1 MNNVKEYISGVKSI
15 PWISLDELNNK
26 IFFQQTSVIIK
37 SNKRISEIFEL
48 DLDSKKITKVT
59 IGSNDSIP
67 KISPDGK
74 FLAFIRSTEIS
85 KGKKRNFIFI
95 KDFTKNRE
103 FQLTDDFKS
112 VDSSYETSGL
122 FNWDNSSSRIVYSFR
137 SIELDYDNL
146 KPLVVNR
153 IRYRHDALGWVGDVF
168 NQIEIINIFDRSVI
182 SIPNIECDHINPVFS
197 NNDKFIAFI
206 SDEGEKRDTNWIQR
220 VEIFNIHL
228 KKISKINQS
237 FGGLF
242 SLIWTENDSQI
253 IAFGSNENKYADQR
267 TSSLFSLNIK
277 NSEMINLNTN
287 EFAFNSQPN
296 LKCSSTI
303 TVSYTSRGISF
314 ITDFDFEKNDFKVLL
329 GRDSKILQIAN
340 GEFNKNV
347 IFVQNSRDFHENICI
362 YDRDSRSIN
371 SLYSP
376 NKDFFQKHP
385 VSKMEKFEINRS
397 NYQIE
402 SRLYFPKEIDF
413 SKKYPVII
421 DIHGGPH
428 GRFEDQISISQ
439 EIFTSNNFIVLA
451 VNPRGSSSYG
461 FNFLKEVLNDWG
473 GEDYLDILE
482 SIGRLSKFNFI
493 DLRKIGLYG
502 HSYGGF
508 MSSWII
514 GHSKKFKAAVISA
527 PCINLN
533 SMSGTSDIGI
543 KFGEEQWGGIRTFNT
558 EKHLFHSPLSY
569 VENVETPALILC
581 GDADYRCPI
590 EQAEQ
595 YYVALKRLDKNVQF
609 VRYPEQNHQMLN
621 IGNPNFII
629 DYWKRTIKFFNEYL
643 N

>member
-1 MNNVKEYISGVKSI
+1 MKNVKEYISGVKSI

-26 IFFQQTSVIIK
+26 IFFQQTSVKIK

-95 KDFTKNRE
+95 KDFTKDRE

-112 VDSSYETSGL
+112 VNSSYEVSGL

-137 SIELDYDNL
+137 SIERNDDLN
-146 KPLVVNR
+146 PLVVNR

-228 KKISKINQS
+228 KEISKIKQS

-296 LKCSSTI
+296 LTCSSTI

-329 GRDSKILQIAN
+329 GMDSKILQIAN

-362 YDRDSRSIN
+362 YNRDSRSIN

-385 VSKMEKFEINRS
+385 VSKMEKFEINRL

-413 SKKYPVII
+413 SKKYPVIV

-482 SIGRLSKFNFI
+482 SIERLSKFNFI
-493 DLRKIGLYG
+493 DFRKIGLYG

>member
-1 MNNVKEYISGVKSI
+1 M
-15 PWISLDELNNK
+15 
-26 IFFQQTSVIIK
+26 
-37 SNKRISEIFEL
+37 
-48 DLDSKKITKVT
+48 
-59 IGSNDSIP
+59 
-67 KISPDGK
+67 
-74 FLAFIRSTEIS
+74 
-85 KGKKRNFIFI
+85 
-95 KDFTKNRE
+95 
-103 FQLTDDFKS
+103 
-112 VDSSYETSGL
+112 
-122 FNWDNSSSRIVYSFR
+122 
-137 SIELDYDNL
+137 
-146 KPLVVNR
+146 
-153 IRYRHDALGWVGDVF
+153 
-168 NQIEIINIFDRSVI
+168 
-182 SIPNIECDHINPVFS
+182 
-197 NNDKFIAFI
+197 
-206 SDEGEKRDTNWIQR
+206 
-220 VEIFNIHL
+220 
-228 KKISKINQS
+228 
-237 FGGLF
+237 
-242 SLIWTENDSQI
+242 
-253 IAFGSNENKYADQR
+253 
-267 TSSLFSLNIK
+267 
-277 NSEMINLNTN
+277 
-287 EFAFNSQPN
+287 
-296 LKCSSTI
+296 
-303 TVSYTSRGISF
+303 
-314 ITDFDFEKNDFKVLL
+314 
-329 GRDSKILQIAN
+329 DSKIIQIAN

-362 YDRDSRSIN
+362 YNRDSRSIN

-413 SKKYPVII
+413 SKKCPVIV

-482 SIGRLSKFNFI
+482 SIERLSKFNFI
-493 DLRKIGLYG
+493 DFRKIGLYG

>member
-1 MNNVKEYISGVKSI
+1 M
-15 PWISLDELNNK
+15 
-26 IFFQQTSVIIK
+26 
-37 SNKRISEIFEL
+37 
-48 DLDSKKITKVT
+48 
-59 IGSNDSIP
+59 
-67 KISPDGK
+67 
-74 FLAFIRSTEIS
+74 
-85 KGKKRNFIFI
+85 
-95 KDFTKNRE
+95 
-103 FQLTDDFKS
+103 
-112 VDSSYETSGL
+112 
-122 FNWDNSSSRIVYSFR
+122 
-137 SIELDYDNL
+137 
-146 KPLVVNR
+146 VNR
-153 IRYRHDALGWVGDVF
+153 IRYRTDALGWVGDVF
-168 NQIEIINIFDRSVI
+168 NQIEIINIFDRSKI

-197 NNDKFIAFI
+197 NNDKFISFI
-206 SDEGEKRDTNWIQR
+206 SDEGEKSDTNWIQR
-220 VEIFNIHL
+220 VEIFNINL
-228 KKISKINQS
+228 KYILKINQS

-242 SLIWTENDSQI
+242 SLIWTEDDSQI
-253 IAFGSNENKYADQR
+253 IVFGSNENKYADQR

-277 NSEMINLNTN
+277 NSELINLNTN

-296 LKCSSTI
+296 LTCSSTI
-303 TVSYTSRGISF
+303 TVSYTSKGISF

-347 IFVQNSRDFHENICI
+347 IFVQNSRDFHESICI

-371 SLYSP
+371 FLYSP
-376 NKDFFQKHP
+376 NKEFFQKHP

-402 SRLYFPKEIDF
+402 SRLYFPKEVDF
-413 SKKYPVII
+413 SRKYPVII

-482 SIGRLSKFNFI
+482 SIERLSKFDFI
-493 DLRKIGLYG
+493 DLTKIGLYG
-502 HSYGGF
+502 HSYCGF
-508 MSSWII
+508 LSSWII

-543 KFGEEQWGGIRTFNT
+543 KLGEEQWGGRTFNT
-558 EKHLFHSPLSY
+558 EKHLFHSPLFY

>member
-26 IFFQQTSVIIK
+26 IFFQQTSVKIK

-48 DLDSKKITKVT
+48 DLDSKKITKIT

-95 KDFTKNRE
+95 KDFTKDRE

-112 VDSSYETSGL
+112 VNSSYETSGL

-137 SIELDYDNL
+137 SIERNDDLN
-146 KPLVVNR
+146 PLVVNR

-168 NQIEIINIFDRSVI
+168 NQIEIINIFDSSVI

-228 KKISKINQS
+228 KEISKINQS

-253 IAFGSNENKYADQR
+253 IAFGSKENKYADQR

-296 LKCSSTI
+296 LTCSSTI

-329 GRDSKILQIAN
+329 VRDSKILQIAN

-362 YDRDSRSIN
+362 YNRDSRSIN

-413 SKKYPVII
+413 SKKYPVIV

-482 SIGRLSKFNFI
+482 SIERLSKFNFI
-493 DLRKIGLYG
+493 DFRKIGLYG

-609 VRYPEQNHQMLN
+609 VRYPEQNHQMLS